1 MKILESKK
9 SRVWFCSDSH
19 YNHSNICEATSNWPE
34 GSKTRKFPSLEA
46 MNEAIVES
54 INSRVGED
62 DQLIHLGDWS
72 FGGFEAVKEFRD
84 KIKCK
89 NVYLILGN
97 HDHHIDRDKEGIRS
111 LFKHVSKYEY
121 LTITRDPSE
130 KGEKHQ
136 KIRMVICHFP
146 IASWHDMN
154 QGVIHLHGH
163 VHFSP
168 EEKMSPGKMMDVGFD
183 GSEEFRPYSLDE
195 ILDLMADR
203 PVCSLFNNDHHLEER

>member
-1 MKILESKK
+1 MKIKLEKNQNIY
-9 SRVWFCSDSH
+9 WTSDSH
-19 YNHSNICEATSNWPE
+19 YNHSNIVRTLSKWPD
-34 GSKTRKFPSLEA
+34 GSKTRDFESLEE
-46 MNEAIVES
+46 MNNAIVNS
-54 INSRVGED
+54 INSTVGEND
-62 DQLIHLGDWS
+62 ILMHLGDWS

-97 HDHHIDRDKEGIRS
+97 HDHHIDRDKEGVRS

-121 LTITRDPSE
+121 LTITRDPSK

-136 KIRMVICHFP
+136 KIRMVLCHFP
-146 IASWHDMN
+146 IASWHDMG

-195 ILDLMADR
+195 ILSLMEDR
-203 PVCSLFNNDHHLEER
+203 PVCSIFNNDHHLEEK

>member
-1 MKILESKK
+1 MKIVESKK
-9 SRVWFCSDSH
+9 NKVWFCSDSH
-19 YNHSNICEATSNWPE
+19 YRHSNICSATSNWPA
-34 GSKTRKFPSLEA
+34 GSKTRNFPSLED
-46 MNEAIVES
+46 MDDAIVES
-54 INSRVGED
+54 INSMVGED
-62 DQLIHLGDWS
+62 DHLFHLGDWA

-84 KIKCK
+84 RIKCK

-111 LFKHVSKYEY
+111 LFKSVSKYEY
-121 LTITRDPSE
+121 LTITREAD
-130 KGEKHQ
+130 KGEKSV
-136 KIRMVICHFP
+136 KIRMVLCHFP

-168 EEKMSPGKMMDVGFD
+168 DEKLSPGKMMDVGFD
-183 GSEEFRPYSLDE
+183 GSEEFRPYALDE
-195 ILDLMADR
+195 ILDIMQDR

>member
-1 MKILESKK
+1 MKIVEGKK

-19 YNHSNICEATSNWPE
+19 YRHSNICSATSNWPE
-34 GSKTRKFPSLEA
+34 GSKTRNFPSLEN
-46 MNEAIVES
+46 MDDAIVES
-54 INSRVGED
+54 INSRVGGD
-62 DQLIHLGDWS
+62 DMLFHLGDWA

-84 KIKCK
+84 RINCK

-121 LTITRDPSE
+121 ITITREADKDQKSV
-130 KGEKHQ
+130 
-136 KIRMVICHFP
+136 KIRMVLCHFP

-168 EEKMSPGKMMDVGFD
+168 EEKLSPGKMMDVGFD

-195 ILDLMADR
+195 ILDIMEER

>member
-1 MKILESKK
+1 MKITINKK
-9 SRVWFCSDSH
+9 QKLFFTSDSH
-19 YNHSNICEATSNWPE
+19 YNHSNLVKTLSNWPE
-34 GSKTRKFPSLEA
+34 GSKTRDFVSLEE
-46 MNEAIVES
+46 MNHGIVNS
-54 INSRVGED
+54 INSVVGED
-62 DQLIHLGDWS
+62 DILMHLGDWS
-72 FGGFEAVKEFRD
+72 FGGFPFVKEFRSR
-84 KIKCK
+84 INCK

-121 LTITRDPSE
+121 ITITREAD
-130 KGEKHQ
+130 KGEKSI
-136 KIRMVICHFP
+136 KIRMVLCHFP

-168 EEKMSPGKMMDVGFD
+168 EQKLSPGKMMDVGFD

-195 ILDLMADR
+195 ILDIMEDR

>member
-1 MKILESKK
+1 MKITLGKNQNIY
-9 SRVWFCSDSH
+9 WTSDSH
-19 YNHSNICEATSNWPE
+19 YRHSNICSSTSNWPE
-34 GSKTRKFPSLEA
+34 GSKTRNFPSLED
-46 MNEAIVES
+46 MDDAIVES
-54 INSRVGED
+54 INSVVGED
-62 DQLIHLGDWS
+62 DILMHLGDWA

-84 KIKCK
+84 RINCK

-121 LTITRDPSE
+121 LTITREAD
-130 KGEKHQ
+130 KGEKAV
-136 KIRMVICHFP
+136 KIRMVLCHFP

-168 EEKMSPGKMMDVGFD
+168 DQKLSPGKMMDVGFD

-195 ILDLMADR
+195 ILDIMEDR

>member
-1 MKILESKK
+1 MKIVESKK
-9 SRVWFCSDSH
+9 QRVFFTSDSH
-19 YNHSNICEATSNWPE
+19 YRHSNICSATSNWPE
-34 GSKTRKFPSLEA
+34 GSKTRDFPSLEV
-46 MNEAIVES
+46 MDNAIVES

-62 DQLIHLGDWS
+62 DMLFHLGDWA

-84 KIKCK
+84 RINCK

-121 LTITRDPSE
+121 ITITRE
-130 KGEKHQ
+130 AGKGEESV
-136 KIRMVICHFP
+136 KIRMVLCHFP

-168 EEKMSPGKMMDVGFD
+168 DQKLSPGKMMDVGFD

-195 ILDLMADR
+195 ILDIMQDR

>member
-1 MKILESKK
+1 MKIVESKK

-19 YNHSNICEATSNWPE
+19 YRHSNICSATSNWPA
-34 GSKTRKFPSLEA
+34 GAKTRNFPSLES
-46 MNEAIVES
+46 MDDAIVES

-62 DQLIHLGDWS
+62 DHLIHLGDWA

-84 KIKCK
+84 RINCK

-121 LTITRDPSE
+121 ITITREAP
-130 KGEKHQ
+130 KGEKVV
-136 KIRMVICHFP
+136 KIRMVLCHFP

-168 EEKMSPGKMMDVGFD
+168 EQKLSPGKMMDVGFD

-195 ILDLMADR
+195 ILDIMEDR

>member
-1 MKILESKK
+1 MKIVESKK
-9 SRVWFCSDSH
+9 NKVWFCSDSH
-19 YNHSNICEATSNWPE
+19 YRHSNICSATSNWPA
-34 GSKTRKFPSLEA
+34 GSKTRNFPSLGD
-46 MNEAIVES
+46 MDDAIVGS

-62 DQLIHLGDWS
+62 DHLFHLGDWA

-84 KIKCK
+84 RIKCK

-121 LTITRDPSE
+121 ITITREAD
-130 KGEKHQ
+130 KGEKSV
-136 KIRMVICHFP
+136 KIRMVLCHFP

-168 EEKMSPGKMMDVGFD
+168 DQKLSPGKMMDVGFD

-195 ILDLMADR
+195 ILDIMKDR

>member
-1 MKILESKK
+1 MKITINKK
-9 SRVWFCSDSH
+9 QKLFFTSDSH
-19 YNHSNICEATSNWPE
+19 YNHSNLVKALSNWPAE
-34 GSKTRKFPSLEA
+34 SKTRDFPSLES
-46 MNEAIVES
+46 MNDAIVES
-54 INSRVGED
+54 INSVVGED
-62 DQLIHLGDWS
+62 DHLIHLGDWA

-84 KIKCK
+84 RINCK

-121 LTITRDPSE
+121 LTITREAD
-130 KGEKHQ
+130 KGEKAV
-136 KIRMVICHFP
+136 KIRMVLCHFP

-168 EEKMSPGKMMDVGFD
+168 EQKLSPGKMMDVGFD

-195 ILDLMADR
+195 ILDIMEDR